1 MPRFEDVEVGQQIPT
16 RTEQLGQGRLIAYA
30 GASGDLN
37 PLHWD
42 PDFAERVSP
51 TKGVIAHGMLNMG
64 IISAAVTEWA
74 GSPEKVARL
83 SASFRAPCPVGAS
96 VTYGGEVIELDP
108 ETRTAVLTVWAELEG
123 GQRVVDRRTSR
134 AVVRLD

>member
-1 MPRFEDVEVGQQIPT
+1 MPRFEDVEVGQQLPA
-16 RTEQLGQGRLIAYA
+16 RAERLDQERLIVYA
-30 GASGDLN
+30 GASGDFN

-42 PDFAERVSP
+42 PDFAAEISP

-64 IISAAVTEWA
+64 ILSAVVTEWA
-74 GSPEKVARL
+74 GGPEKVARL
-83 SASFRAPCPVGAS
+83 SVSFRAPCPVGAT

-108 ETRTAVLTVWAELEG
+108 ETRTAVLAVWAEREG
-123 GQRVVDRRTSR
+123 GERVVDRRTSR

>member
-1 MPRFEDVEVGQQIPT
+1 MPRFEDVEVGHQIPP
-16 RTEQLGQGRLIAYA
+16 RTEQLDQHRLIAYA

-42 PDFAERVSP
+42 PDFAEQVSP

-64 IISAAVTEWA
+64 IVSAVVTEWA
-74 GSPEKVARL
+74 GSPEKVACL

-96 VTYGGEVIELDP
+96 VSYGGEVIELDP
-108 ETRTAVLTVWAELEG
+108 ETRTAVLAVWAELEG

-134 AVVRLD
+134 AVVQLD

>member
-16 RTEQLGQGRLIAYA
+16 RTERLDQGRLIAYA
-30 GASGDLN
+30 AASGDLN

-42 PDFAERVSP
+42 PDFAEQVSP
-51 TKGVIAHGMLNMG
+51 TKTVIAHGMLNMG
-64 IISAAVTEWA
+64 IAAAAVTEWA
-74 GSPEKVARL
+74 GGPEKVARL

-108 ETRTAVLTVWAELEG
+108 ETRTATLAVWAEFDG